1 MTAAEFPLRKYRA
14 RIWALAGF
22 LCVFLAAC
30 NGIAQ
35 AAPDTEC
42 PSFVEH
48 NPIACHSERS
58 EESRHFFALVELSN
72 AGILRFAQN
81 DRRRPFALRMT
92 NNPYQ
97 LAPYPANL
105 IPLSDQPENLLLD
118 CCGRGSS
125 QAYRRAPQTA
135 PGRPQTPR
143 VGPPPLHWW
152 RTVIARLC

>member
-1 MTAAEFPLRKYRA
+1 MNTIPVVTMTAAEFPLRKYRA

-81 DRRRPFALRMT
+81 DRRWPYSST
-92 NNPYQ
+92 N
-97 LAPYPANL
+97 
-105 IPLSDQPENLLLD
+105 DEQPVSVLPDKSKVE
-118 CCGRGSS
+118 G
-125 QAYRRAPQTA
+125 QK
-135 PGRPQTPR
+135 
-143 VGPPPLHWW
+143 
-152 RTVIARLC
+152 